1 MLREEDV
8 ITGEEQEEEEREEE
22 VKKREE
28 PARREI
34 RDKQEDDSR
43 SRKLNIAPVESA
55 IFQHSAELQRLPPMT
70 VLKPPHDIQYRQQDS
85 TTMHCCVKSEGCP
98 DENEDYLL
106 LEESTTMH
114 CCVKSEGCP

>member
-22 VKKREE
+22 VEKRKES
-28 PARREI
+28 AGKEI

-43 SRKLNIAPVESA
+43 SKKLNIAPVESA

-70 VLKPPHDIQYRQQDS
+70 VLKPPHHIQYLQQVLPLS
-85 TTMHCCVKSEGCP
+85 HIWK
-98 DENEDYLL
+98 LL
-106 LEESTTMH
+106 
-114 CCVKSEGCP
+114 